1 MPANTTA
8 GPRSVIHDLGYRR
21 YDGPR
26 LGRAQIIRALAWHS
40 FRAAFG
46 FGRGAKAKIVPLV
59 ALVALCLPAVVNA
72 FAMSKGNPRV
82 VDYDI
87 YQPTLR
93 DLVMTVFVAV
103 QAPELVSRDLRS
115 RVLPLYFARPIKTI
129 DYPLAK
135 YLAFTGACLVMME
148 VPLLLLYGGSIA
160 NVHGGAAVWGQTRA
174 LIPGLL
180 VGLMWS
186 VVLAAI
192 SLFLASLTG
201 RRAFATGA
209 VAIFFLLTF
218 TLAEILLQVEGR
230 DQGAQPVAVKGSGPR
245 RLGPAAAVVY
255 VPSLA
260 EKVSGLFSPFTLFDG
275 VRMWLGGTD
284 LADGVSNPGGFGAVY
299 ALVLVIITGAVPVR
313 PGRPLPEGAP
323 VMTVIQIKNV
333 SRWYGNVVAVNDI
346 TMDIGPGVTGL
357 LGPNGAGKSTI
368 LHMIAGFLAP
378 SRGTL
383 TVHPALGEPVP
394 TWRNPDIYRSLG
406 LVPEHDSVYAF
417 LTGEEFVRSTAKLH
431 KLANPGAATRR
442 RSR

>member
-1 MPANTTA
+1 MPADTSAQLTPGPA
-8 GPRSVIHDLGYRR
+8 GAPAAASVIHDLGYQR

-26 LGRAQIIRALAWHS
+26 LGRPQIVRALAWHS

-46 FGRGAKAKIVPLV
+46 FGRGAKAKIVPVV
-59 ALVALCLPAVVNA
+59 ALVALCLPAIVNA
-72 FAMSKGNPRV
+72 FAMSKGNPRL
-82 VDYDI
+82 VDYDT

-93 DLVMTVFVAV
+93 DLVMTIFVAV

-180 VGLMWS
+180 VGLLWA

-201 RRAFATGA
+201 RRALATGG

-218 TLAEILLQVEGR
+218 TLTEILLGAEGQQLGPQSSQVV
-230 DQGAQPVAVKGSGPR
+230 QGSGP
-245 RLGPAAAVVY
+245 GVQIVQQGVVTA
-255 VPSLA
+255 PGLA

-275 VRMWLGGTD
+275 VRLWLGGTD
-284 LADGVSNPGGFGAVY
+284 LADGVPNPGGFGAVY
-299 ALVLVIITGAVPVR
+299 ALVLVVITG
-313 PGRPLPEGAP
+313 LCL
-323 VMTVIQIKNV
+323 
-333 SRWYGNVVAVNDI
+333 YG
-346 TMDIGPGVTGL
+346 
-357 LGPNGAGKSTI
+357 
-368 LHMIAGFLAP
+368 LAA
-378 SRGTL
+378 R
-383 TVHPALGEPVP
+383 
-394 TWRNPDIYRSLG
+394 YRKARLS
-406 LVPEHDSVYAF
+406 
-417 LTGEEFVRSTAKLH
+417 
-431 KLANPGAATRR
+431 
-442 RSR
+442 

>member
-1 MPANTTA
+1 MSADTSATPTA
-8 GPRSVIHDLGYRR
+8 GPAGAPSVIHDLGYRR
-21 YDGPR
+21 YDGLR

-46 FGRGAKAKIVPLV
+46 LGRGAKAKIVPLV

-72 FAMSKGNPRV
+72 FAMSRGNARL
-82 VDYDI
+82 VDYDT
-87 YQPTLR
+87 YSPALR

-135 YLAFTGACLVMME
+135 YLAFAGACLVMME

-160 NVHGGAAVWGQTRA
+160 NVHGGSAVWGQTRA

-180 VGLMWS
+180 VGLMWA

-209 VAIFFLLTF
+209 VAIAFLLTF
-218 TLAEILLQVEGR
+218 TLAEILLQVEGQQN
-230 DQGAQPVAVKGSGPR
+230 QGPFQPA
-245 RLGPAAAVVY
+245 LY

-260 EKVSGLFSPFTLFDG
+260 DKVSGLFSPFTLFDG

-284 LADGVSNPGGFGAVY
+284 PADSVPNPGGFGVVY
-299 ALVLVIITGAVPVR
+299 ALVLIIITA
-313 PGRPLPEGAP
+313 LCL
-323 VMTVIQIKNV
+323 
-333 SRWYGNVVAVNDI
+333 YG
-346 TMDIGPGVTGL
+346 
-357 LGPNGAGKSTI
+357 
-368 LHMIAGFLAP
+368 LAA
-378 SRGTL
+378 R
-383 TVHPALGEPVP
+383 
-394 TWRNPDIYRSLG
+394 YRRARLS
-406 LVPEHDSVYAF
+406 
-417 LTGEEFVRSTAKLH
+417 
-431 KLANPGAATRR
+431 
-442 RSR
+442 

>member
-8 GPRSVIHDLGYRR
+8 GPASVIHDLGYRR

-46 FGRGAKAKIVPLV
+46 FGRGPKAKIVPLV
-59 ALVALCLPAVVNA
+59 ALAALCLPAIVNA
-72 FAMSKGNPRV
+72 FAMSKGNPRL

-135 YLAFTGACLVMME
+135 YLAFTAACLAMMWI
-148 VPLLLLYGGSIA
+148 PLLLLYGGSIA
-160 NVHGGAAVWGQTRA
+160 NVHGGAAVWAETRA

-218 TLAEILLQVEGR
+218 TLAEILLQVEGTTAP
-230 DQGAQPVAVKGSGPR
+230 QSTQPGQPGQLGQLGQLAGAPVTIAV
-245 RLGPAAAVVY
+245 
-255 VPSLA
+255 
-260 EKVSGLFSPFTLFDG
+260 KVSGLFSPYTLFDG
-275 VRMWLGGTD
+275 VRMWLGGTN
-284 LADGVSNPGGFGAVY
+284 LADGVSNPGAFGAVY
-299 ALVLVIITGAVPVR
+299 ALVLVTITGLCLA
-313 PGRPLPEGAP
+313 
-323 VMTVIQIKNV
+323 
-333 SRWYGNVVAVNDI
+333 
-346 TMDIGPGVTGL
+346 GL
-357 LGPNGAGKSTI
+357 A
-368 LHMIAGFLAP
+368 A
-378 SRGTL
+378 R
-383 TVHPALGEPVP
+383 
-394 TWRNPDIYRSLG
+394 YRKARLS
-406 LVPEHDSVYAF
+406 
-417 LTGEEFVRSTAKLH
+417 
-431 KLANPGAATRR
+431 
-442 RSR
+442 